1 LAAKAS
7 YVGRQK
13 LMALPDNAIVEFWD
27 LFRLRAAALAAIESA
42 DDPTYDELLEK
53 LHRIDPGLY
62 FELSSNPGACE
73 LIVTAEGERDL
84 FPLARTVVGAAP
96 MVDGWTIQA
105 LKPKLG
111 FPVTTQWENLTLV
124 IADIAFDPVE
134 CDGGKLGLRI
144 FVPGLDPKDA
154 EDAHNALLRA
164 MDHGLG
170 EEMFAEAIQGTEVH
184 PMPAGATASNFIPLV
199 ELEAF
204 VRWRERKRSG

>member
-105 LKPKLG
+105 IKPK
-111 FPVTTQWENLTLV
+111 LV